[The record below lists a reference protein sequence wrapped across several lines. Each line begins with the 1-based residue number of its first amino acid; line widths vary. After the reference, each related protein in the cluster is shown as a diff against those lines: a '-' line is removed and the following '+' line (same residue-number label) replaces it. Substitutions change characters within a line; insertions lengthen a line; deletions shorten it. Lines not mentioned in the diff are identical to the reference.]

1 MAIVHDVLHCAQHC
15 NQHVGDVWMM
25 TMFAICGRALVVLAA
40 AAVVAYK
47 SLLAQSATTET
58 TSLELMPCSTEHS
71 GGAPSIAPPVSRAG
85 LRAVRMA
92 EAAMRE
98 GGRAAMEG

>member
-1 MAIVHDVLHCAQHC
+1 MHDVLHCAQHC

-47 SLLAQSATTET
+47 SLLAKSATTET
-58 TSLELMPCSTEHS
+58 TSLVLMPCSTEHS
-71 GGAPSIAPPVSRAG
+71 GGVLFALYVPYIIYAWT
-85 LRAVRMA
+85 LMLK
-92 EAAMRE
+92 
-98 GGRAAMEG
+98 

>member
-1 MAIVHDVLHCAQHC
+1 MAIVHDVMHCAQHC

-47 SLLAQSATTET
+47 SLLAKSATTET
-58 TSLELMPCSTEHS
+58 TSLVLMPCSTEHS
-71 GGAPSIAPPVSRAG
+71 GVKMC
-85 LRAVRMA
+85 VRKYLSA
-92 EAAMRE
+92 DLPEVRLK
-98 GGRAAMEG
+98 

>member
-1 MAIVHDVLHCAQHC
+1 MHDVMHCAQHC

-47 SLLAQSATTET
+47 SLLAKSATTET
-58 TSLELMPCSTEHS
+58 TSLVLMPCSTEHS
-71 GGAPSIAPPVSRAG
+71 GEAQQLLLQPSGNRPAHLFRGPSTPNYLLSLLDR
-85 LRAVRMA
+85 
-92 EAAMRE
+92 
-98 GGRAAMEG
+98 